1 MKKIAIIY
9 NAALGDGQKKLA
21 NRLASVLKKERY
33 ETRLI
38 PIRSDVDTDNLI
50 KSIHPQL
57 CQLILSVN
65 MAGYNLLSTDS
76 APSLNSLTVNIV
88 NYIELPADIFDVLFD
103 MRINFTMSFLFS
115 TKEGADYVKQN
126 HPSLR
131 HVYHAPR
138 IEEFL
143 PTYLAELDWRY

>member
-9 NAALGDGQKKLA
+9 NATLGDGQKKLA
-21 NRLASVLKKERY
+21 NKLSSVLKKERY
-33 ETRLI
+33 ETSLI
-38 PIRSDVDTDNLI
+38 PIRSDVDTDKLI
-50 KSIHPQL
+50 KSIHPSL

-76 APSLNSLTVNIV
+76 APSLNALTVNIV

-103 MRINFTMSFLFS
+103 MRINYTMSFLFA
-115 TKEGADYVKQN
+115 TKESTDHVKQN

-131 HVYHAPR
+131 HVYYAPH

-143 PTYLAELDWRY
+143 PVYLAELDWRY